1 MIWQQDT
8 KTSRQ
13 KQLSQT
19 NERMMFLF
27 PQQKT
32 ESIASCVCVCLS
44 VSVVCCCLN
53 EVENVG
59 VEMKCLWCSKSFFSL
74 LKSLGA
80 LYTQKMIQEPR
91 VTFTVFL
98 YHLVR
103 QANEL
108 FQDVDSWKKQI
119 YVIVWLDT
127 TLVWRLFY
135 IIPSNEHNFSQ
146 ATLDDP
152 RKLCTCTM
160 KVFRLLFHCT
170 PSFRPTLVS

>member
-1 MIWQQDT
+1 MIC
-8 KTSRQ
+8 S
-13 KQLSQT
+13 
-19 NERMMFLF
+19 
-27 PQQKT
+27 
-32 ESIASCVCVCLS
+32 
-44 VSVVCCCLN
+44 
-53 EVENVG
+53 
-59 VEMKCLWCSKSFFSL
+59 WCSKSFFSL

-80 LYTQKMIQEPR
+80 LYTQQMIQEPR

-103 QANEL
+103 QENEL

-170 PSFRPTLVS
+170 PSFRPTFGLVESDDDTLKKDDPALLKKLEDTDRGNCVCVLKLMWDHSSSSLLLIFRFICTSTLEYYLL